1 MLTIAL
7 PKGRIAEET
16 LAIFAEIFGEE
27 SSKENGKEFQFEG
40 RELMLDIGDFRFLNV
55 RNQDVPT
62 YVEHGSADIGVVGLD
77 VITEKELDIVK
88 LLDMRLGKCKV
99 AIGIK
104 NEDDIDWSKPN
115 IKIATKMVNI
125 TKDYFSSKAVGV
137 EIIKLYGSIELA
149 PLVGLADA
157 IVDIVETGNTMRE
170 NGLKVAED
178 IMDSSAHLIANK
190 NSYYAKKDEILTLY
204 QKIKTIV
211 ESRESK

>member
-1 MLTIAL
+1 MLTVAL

-16 LAIFAEIFGEE
+16 LEIFAEIFG
-27 SSKENGKEFQFEG
+27 GEFKFEG
-40 RELMLDIGDFRFLNV
+40 RELIMEVGNFRFLNV

-77 VITEKELDIVK
+77 VITEKKLDIVT
-88 LLDMRLGKCKV
+88 LLDMQMGKCKV
-99 AIGIK
+99 SIGIK
-104 NEDDIDWSKPN
+104 NEDELDWSKPN

-125 TKDYFSSKAVGV
+125 TEQYFAKKAVGV

-157 IVDIVETGNTMRE
+157 IVDIVETGATMKE

-178 IMDSSAHLIANK
+178 IMDSSVHLIANK
-190 NSYYAKKDEILTLY
+190 NSYYAKKDEVLELY
-204 QKIKTIV
+204 EKINKVIQ
-211 ESRESK
+211 SRV